1 MQRTYTIKEF
11 EKVTGVSAHTLRYF
25 DKVGLLSP
33 ARLENGYR
41 TYSLKQVSI
50 AEFITLL
57 QQAMFSNS
65 EIKEILS
72 NYNSQ
77 QTIDSLKV
85 NQKKLRDEIINLRRS
100 YSFIKEHISYLEQ
113 LSSVREKL
121 NVPFIEEAEE
131 REVGLVQPKL
141 IRDIVDFFDT
151 VDEIILEPTWPH
163 FFTHGMLIDT
173 EKVTEEGYPLET
185 MYVEN
190 SKVAKT
196 HSYTIPAGRY
206 LCMYCDQSM
215 ENNPH
220 GIELIRYAQQTGF
233 QYETSLYIEKVSGPV
248 IEKRK
253 QDFLVKLMLKE
264 K

>member
-85 NQKKLRDEIINLRRS
+85 NQKSCVMKS
-100 YSFIKEHISYLEQ
+100 
-113 LSSVREKL
+113 
-121 NVPFIEEAEE
+121 
-131 REVGLVQPKL
+131 
-141 IRDIVDFFDT
+141 
-151 VDEIILEPTWPH
+151 
-163 FFTHGMLIDT
+163 
-173 EKVTEEGYPLET
+173 
-185 MYVEN
+185 
-190 SKVAKT
+190 
-196 HSYTIPAGRY
+196 
-206 LCMYCDQSM
+206 
-215 ENNPH
+215 
-220 GIELIRYAQQTGF
+220 
-233 QYETSLYIEKVSGPV
+233 
-248 IEKRK
+248 
-253 QDFLVKLMLKE
+253 
-264 K
+264 